1 MHLIYGARS
10 MHFTPS
16 HFGLCVRDLDRT
28 LRFYCD
34 GLGFALAER
43 FEIGDEFGAALEVE
57 GRVECVSQFIRKDAL
72 AIELLAYR
80 SPGAVG
86 AASTRRNQLGF
97 THLSLTVDDVGEAAK
112 QLVACGGKLLP
123 ATHAENDAV
132 ELVFVED
139 PDGVRIELI
148 HNKPAA

>member
-1 MHLIYGARS
+1 MN
-10 MHFTPS
+10 FTPS

-34 GLGFALAER
+34 GLGFAAAER

-86 AASTRRNQLGF
+86 VASTRRNQLGL
-97 THLSLTVDDVGEAAK
+97 THLSLYVDDVGEAAK
-112 QLVACGGKLLP
+112 HLVACGGKLLP

-139 PDGVRIELI
+139 PDGVRIELM

>member
-1 MHLIYGARS
+1 

-57 GRVECVSQFIRKDAL
+57 GRVECISQFIRKDAL

-86 AASTRRNQLGF
+86 AASTRRNQLGL
-97 THLSLTVDDVGEAAK
+97 THLSLYVDGVGAAAK
-112 QLVACGGKLLP
+112 HLIECGGKLLP

-148 HNKPAA
+148 RNKPAA